1 MKVYIVRGGQYDGF
15 LEAAFFTYQEA
26 EKYIADQYSEDYALW
41 IEDLEIDEKRVDRD
55 EEIWY
60 IYIIG
65 KHKDNYVLLDK
76 SPVFKSAVKRDSATP
91 VHIDNNTLLKNDVI
105 RYVTYDKRSDLTINE
120 LVDRCDKYVA
130 RYGVDYNAKDRN

>member
-15 LEAAFFTYQEA
+15 LEAAFSTHQEA

-41 IEDLEIDEKRVDRD
+41 IEDLEIDEKKVDRD

-65 KHKDNYVLLDK
+65 KQEENYVLLDK
-76 SPVFKSAVKRDSATP
+76 SPIFKSAVKKDSATL
-91 VHIDNNTLLKNDVI
+91 VEKYVTYNKTYIK
-105 RYVTYDKRSDLTINE
+105 YVTYDKRDDLTINE
-120 LVDRCDKYVA
+120 LSDRCNEHIK
-130 RYGVDYNAKDRN
+130 RYGVNGINAKDRN

>member
-26 EKYIADQYSEDYALW
+26 EKYIADQYNEDYALW

-60 IYIIG
+60 IYIIE
-65 KHKDNYVLLDK
+65 KYKDNYMLLDK
-76 SPVFKSAVKRDSATP
+76 SPVFKSAVKRDSATS
-91 VHIDNNTLLKNDVI
+91 VHLDSTILKENVI
-105 RYVTYDKRSDLTINE
+105 RYVTYDKRDDLTINE
-120 LVDRCDKYVA
+120 LVDRYDEYVKK
-130 RYGVDYNAKDRN
+130 YGVN

>member
-15 LEAAFFTYQEA
+15 LEAAFSTYQEA

-41 IEDLEIDEKRVDRD
+41 IEDLEIDEKKVDKD

-65 KHKDNYVLLDK
+65 KHKDDYVLLDK
-76 SPVFKSAVKRDSATP
+76 SPVFKSAVKRDFATP
-91 VHIDNNTLLKNDVI
+91 VHIDNILLKNDVI

-120 LVDRCDKYVA
+120 LVDRCDEYVA

>member
-15 LEAAFFTYQEA
+15 LEAAFSTYQKA

-41 IEDLEIDEKRVDRD
+41 IEDLEIDEKKVDRD

-65 KHKDNYVLLDK
+65 KHKNGYILLDK
-76 SPVFKSAVKRDSATP
+76 SPVFKNNVKGDSATP
-91 VHIDNNTLLKNDVI
+91 VHFDNTILEEGII
-105 RYVTYDKRSDLTINE
+105 RYVTYDKRDDLTLNE
-120 LVDRCDKYVA
+120 LVDKCNEHIKK
-130 RYGVDYNAKDRN
+130 YGVN

>member
-1 MKVYIVRGGQYDGF
+1 MKVYIVRGGQYEGF
-15 LEAAFFTYQEA
+15 LEAAFSTYQEA

-65 KHKDNYVLLDK
+65 KYKDNYVLLDK
-76 SPVFKSAVKRDSATP
+76 SPVFKSDVKGDYAKP
-91 VHIDNNTLLKNDVI
+91 VHLDNTILKENVI
-105 RYVTYDKRSDLTINE
+105 RYVFYDKRDDLTINE
-120 LVDRCDKYVA
+120 LADRCA
-130 RYGVDYNAKDRN
+130 LR